1 VRLQPEGN
9 RRAPLRRRRL
19 WTRDLLALA
28 MLVSM
33 AWPAWPQDKP
43 VDLTDRS
50 LEDLMNIEV
59 TSVSKKEQKLS
70 HTASAIF
77 VITAEDIRRS
87 GATKIP
93 DLLRMVPGMDVAQLN
108 ANTWAISARGLNG
121 RFSNELMVM
130 LDGRPVY
137 SPTFG
142 GVFWDVLDLPLENIE
157 RIEVIRG
164 PGGSIW
170 GANAVNGVVNIIT
183 KKAGETRGAMVV
195 AGAGNEEPGFG
206 TTQYGGALGR
216 NTDYRVYSKYL
227 NDGNLPSPTGNT
239 GEDGWHVL
247 RGGFR
252 LDSAVTSRDTV
263 TVQGD
268 LYTGEEGNAALFL
281 PSVTSPA
288 LVNVNQQVDLSGG
301 FLQSVWNHEYSG
313 GSDSSLQISYDRYT
327 RNDVLNETRYTLDV
341 DFQHHFAWGE
351 RQDFVWG
358 LGYRYSGSK
367 TNGGFSVSLD
377 PANLDTQ
384 LSNSFIQDEI
394 TIVPDRLYLT
404 VGAKLEHNYYTGF
417 DFLPTIRAAWT
428 PDQSHMFWAAVS
440 RATRIPASTDT
451 AIRVSAAP
459 FTGPGGIPGIIQITG
474 NPAFKD
480 EGLLAY
486 EAGYRTTIRRYL
498 SLDFAAYY
506 NGYDHQETSEPSAPF
521 LENTPAPPHLVLP
534 LIYENLMHG
543 EAHGFEVFANW
554 KLDGRWTLSPGY
566 AFEQIHMHLDP
577 TSHDTGSV
585 ADAQGSSPVHSAEI
599 RSHLVL
605 PRHLEWEVSGQFV
618 DRLRSMAIPSY
629 TRVDTQLIWP
639 WTERISFALV
649 GQNLVKNVHQEF
661 EDITNSSNPT
671 LIKRS
676 AYAKITARF

>member
-1 VRLQPEGN
+1 VRLKTEGN
-9 RRAPLRRRRL
+9 RYALDRRSWLRARA
-19 WTRDLLALA
+19 LLGLV

-121 RFSNELMVM
+121 RFSNKLMVM

-206 TTQYGGALGR
+206 TMQYGGALGR

-227 NDGNLPSPTGNT
+227 NDGNLPTPAGNAE
-239 GEDGWHVL
+239 EDGWHVL

-268 LYTGEEGNAALFL
+268 MYTGEEGNAALFL

-288 LVNVNQQVDLSGG
+288 LVNVNQQVNLSGG

-367 TNGGFSVSLD
+367 TNGGFPVSLD
-377 PANLDTQ
+377 PADLDTQ

-394 TIVPDRLYLT
+394 TLVPNRFYLT
-404 VGAKLEHNYYTGF
+404 FGAKLEHNYFTGF

-428 PDQSHMFWAAVS
+428 PNESHMFWAAVS
-440 RATRIPASTDT
+440 RATRIPASID
-451 AIRVSAAP
+451 AELRVNAAS
-459 FTGPGGIPGIIQITG
+459 FTGPGGIPGVIRITG
-474 NPAFKD
+474 NPAIKN

-486 EAGYRTTIRRYL
+486 EAGYRATILRYL
-498 SLDFAAYY
+498 SVDFAAYY
-506 NGYDHQETSEPSAPF
+506 NAYDHQETAEPSAPF
-521 LENTPAPPHLVLP
+521 LEDTPAPLHLVLP

-543 EAHGFEVFANW
+543 EAHGFEVFGNW
-554 KLDGRWTLSPGY
+554 KVAARWTLSPGY

-577 TSHDTGSV
+577 TSQDTTSV
-585 ADAQGSSPVHSAEI
+585 ADDQGGFPVHSAEI
-599 RSHLVL
+599 RSHFELA
-605 PRHLEWEVSGQFV
+605 HHFEWEVSGQFV
-618 DRLRSMAIPSY
+618 DRLRNLAIPSY
-629 TRVDTQLIWP
+629 TRLDTQLIWP
-639 WTERISFALV
+639 WTERISLALV

-661 EDITNSSNPT
+661 EDTTNSSNPT